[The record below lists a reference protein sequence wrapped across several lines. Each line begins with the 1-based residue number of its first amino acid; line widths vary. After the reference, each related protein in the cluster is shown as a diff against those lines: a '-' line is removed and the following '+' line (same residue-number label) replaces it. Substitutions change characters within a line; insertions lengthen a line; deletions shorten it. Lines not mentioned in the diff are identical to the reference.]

1 MSPDQKAQLIEELK
15 KIDYQVVMCGDGA
28 NDCGAL
34 RTANVG
40 VSLSDSEASVAA
52 PFTASCGDI
61 SCIPILIREGRAAL
75 VTSFGIFKYM
85 AMYSLIQFISVLIL
99 YTFGTNLGD
108 VQFLWIDLAI
118 TTTVAVFMSR
128 NGPHPQL
135 VKRRPPGSLLNPYI
149 IVSFLFQIV
158 GVGVSQGGVTLDLH
172 SQPWFHT
179 INLTNRW
186 ETESVVGMDN
196 TVIFI
201 LSSFQYMMLAFIFS
215 IGPPYRTRIWRN
227 IPFLASLFILAWL
240 TTLIAISPNE
250 TVIKWFDLAINST
263 LVEEEDSVPLF
274 YRWRVLGVVAVHF
287 VFAVFCE
294 EFVSKSP
301 LIQKLVKIIRRKT
314 LPKSKFKRLE
324 IEIQSRSAAWLGV
337 TSKLIGSN
345 TTNQSDGAAKTHK
358 RPRSPT
364 AK

>member
-1 MSPDQKAQLIEELK
+1 M
-15 KIDYQVVMCGDGA
+15 
-28 NDCGAL
+28 
-34 RTANVG
+34 
-40 VSLSDSEASVAA
+40 
-52 PFTASCGDI
+52 
-61 SCIPILIREGRAAL
+61 

-158 GVGVSQGGVTLDLH
+158 GVGVSQGGITLDLH

-201 LSSFQYMMLAFIFS
+201 LSSFQYMMLAFIFRQVS
-215 IGPPYRTRIWRN
+215 KLMLRSDWSKFYKVPHSMEC
-227 IPFLASLFILAWL
+227 AS
-240 TTLIAISPNE
+240 
-250 TVIKWFDLAINST
+250 KST
-263 LVEEEDSVPLF
+263 LSRVIVGNPL
-274 YRWRVLGVVAVHF
+274 
-287 VFAVFCE
+287 
-294 EFVSKSP
+294 
-301 LIQKLVKIIRRKT
+301 
-314 LPKSKFKRLE
+314 
-324 IEIQSRSAAWLGV
+324 
-337 TSKLIGSN
+337 
-345 TTNQSDGAAKTHK
+345 
-358 RPRSPT
+358 
-364 AK
+364 